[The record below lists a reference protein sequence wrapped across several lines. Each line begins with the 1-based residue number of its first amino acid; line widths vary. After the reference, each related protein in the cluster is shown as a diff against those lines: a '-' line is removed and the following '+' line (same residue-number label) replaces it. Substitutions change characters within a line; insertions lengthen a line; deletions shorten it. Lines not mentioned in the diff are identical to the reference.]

1 MGYYKLTN
9 QRKRELRYCWW
20 KGLPLCNIYERDLF
34 LSEPNSLMVFERG
47 MNMRFSEMIGNTGE
61 PIRERLMRS
70 TDAHTF
76 WVQELS
82 RERKAMKE
90 KTYEGGRVWSKREKD
105 LRQIWKKRCYKLVVG
120 E

>member
-1 MGYYKLTN
+1 
-9 QRKRELRYCWW
+9 
-20 KGLPLCNIYERDLF
+20 
-34 LSEPNSLMVFERG
+34 MVFERG

-90 KTYEGGRVWSKREKD
+90 ETYEGGRVWSKREKD
-105 LRQIWKKRCYKLVVG
+105 LFFSQLEANLEKKVLQIGRR
-120 E
+120 